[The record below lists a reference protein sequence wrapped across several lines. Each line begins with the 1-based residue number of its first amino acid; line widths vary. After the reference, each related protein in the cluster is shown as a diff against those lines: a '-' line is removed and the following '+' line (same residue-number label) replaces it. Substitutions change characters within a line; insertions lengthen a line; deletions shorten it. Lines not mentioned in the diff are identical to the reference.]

1 MADDKKP
8 DEGAEEPVIRD
19 PSASSG
25 QAAEHEPPV
34 VHDRRRIDPETGE
47 VRQPSAET
55 PPAETP
61 PAKNASETSAADDA
75 AEGLVEAEGPDVE
88 TPFTE
93 EDLAFLAGEQS
104 AEQGAD
110 HAGSEHLEDLKR
122 VTAEYANYRKRVDRD
137 REVGRELAIAE
148 VVKALLPVLDDLAL
162 AQAHGDLEEGP
173 MAVIA
178 QKFRASLERFGLTT
192 IGAKGDVFDPNL
204 HEALVQLPTP
214 DVTVNTVAD
223 VVAPGYMLGERLLRP
238 AKVAV
243 SVPEE

>member
-8 DEGAEEPVIRD
+8 EEGAEEPVVRD
-19 PSASSG
+19 K
-25 QAAEHEPPV
+25 
-34 VHDRRRIDPETGE
+34 RRIDPETGE
-47 VRQPSAET
+47 VRQPA
-55 PPAETP
+55 PADD
-61 PAKNASETSAADDA
+61 NHDDGTSAADS
-75 AEGLVEAEGPDVE
+75 AESLVEAEGPDVE
-88 TPFTE
+88 TSFTA
-93 EDLAFLAGEQS
+93 EDLSFLAGEQS
-104 AEQGAD
+104 APQA
-110 HAGSEHLEDLKR
+110 EHLEDLKR

-173 MAVIA
+173 MVVIA

-192 IGAKGDVFDPNL
+192 VGAPGDVFDPNL

-223 VVAPGYMLGERLLRP
+223 VVAPGYLLGERLLRP